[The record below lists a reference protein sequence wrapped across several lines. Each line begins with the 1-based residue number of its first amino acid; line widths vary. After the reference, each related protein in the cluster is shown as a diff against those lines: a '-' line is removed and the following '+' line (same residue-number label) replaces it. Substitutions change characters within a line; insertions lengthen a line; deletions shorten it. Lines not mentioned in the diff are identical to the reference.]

1 MSSDLPV
8 VAPVSELSHKTVIIY
23 LCVFLLVVGGIGAAL
38 YFLVFKKKS
47 CKTDSDCSTGEI
59 CNDGKCYK
67 IDPSTKCKSDG
78 DCGNNQVCDSGKCV
92 TKPSQKQC
100 TKDGDCGNGM
110 ICDIKSGKCVTKPS
124 QKQCTKIED
133 CGNAQCINNKC
144 VFANFIVAFDTADLP
159 DGWVECDGNNGT
171 PDIQGK
177 FIKGCDEK
185 DLDFGKLGGAGD
197 NYSSH
202 VLTRAE
208 TYHEHDIPRQA
219 LSTNAAPSTSTSCF
233 FDYNSMINNKKYDG
247 TNSYP
252 QYTVNTIYKDT
263 PTTQTPIDLTPKCTS
278 VIFATPSL
286 VNATNFFP
294 VGSIIWLYNN
304 TQAPSLSNSDWTYYT
319 KGSDGFFIGRKD
331 KTNPGDTFGNNTIT
345 LTSSNIP
352 SHVHLF
358 YYPLYPDFE
367 NGCANNSDNNRSC
380 PDGNIFRNDEPFA
393 DNMKKTSYNT
403 NNNKTSGSTI
413 NILPK
418 YQTLFCIQK
427 TNSNINDI
435 PIGSICAWNSTL
447 IPEGWEI
454 CNGKKNTPDLTSKF
468 ILNETKENTLK
479 QGGNS
484 SIKLKDYIPE
494 HYHTYNF
501 VQYRC
506 DSTVTVNN
514 CYYYSNGL
522 PISDC
527 SSGQDSDMFPIVAM
541 CDNDGSANDNAGN
554 NNCIFD
560 DDNQNNVSWS
570 IKQPDKLPPPRAP
583 YSINP
588 KISATSLILD
598 PPHIKLNYIMK
609 TN

>member
-1 MSSDLPV
+1 MAPDVPV
-8 VAPVSELSHKTVIIY
+8 PSSELSHKTVLIY
-23 LCVFLLVVGGIGAAL
+23 IFVFLLIVAAIGAAL
-38 YFLVFKKKS
+38 YFFVFKKKS
-47 CKTDSDCSTGEI
+47 CKIDSDCSTGEI
-59 CNDGKCYK
+59 CHDGKCQK
-67 IDPSTKCKSDG
+67 LVPSNKCKSDN
-78 DCGNNQVCDSGKCV
+78 DCGNNQVCDINSGKCIA
-92 TKPSQKQC
+92 KPSQKQC
-100 TKDGDCGNGM
+100 QQDEDCGNGL
-110 ICDIKSGKCVTKPS
+110 
-124 QKQCTKIED
+124 
-133 CGNAQCINNKC
+133 CINNKC
-144 VFANFIVAFDTADLP
+144 VFANFIVAFDTENLP

-171 PDIQGK
+171 PDIRGR
-177 FIKGCDEK
+177 FIKGCTSDDK
-185 DLDFGKLGGAGD
+185 DFGKPGGATD
-197 NYSSH
+197 YSNH
-202 VLTRAE
+202 MLTLAE
-208 TYHEHDIPRQA
+208 TYHEHVIPAQA
-219 LSTNAAPSTSTSCF
+219 LSTNSAPSSETSCF
-233 FDYNSMINNKKYDG
+233 YNYDLMKNINNGKYDG

-252 QYTVNTIYKDT
+252 QYTIDTVYTDT

-294 VGSIIWLYNN
+294 VGSIIWLYVDNN

-367 NGCANNSDNNRSC
+367 NNCANNSHNNRSC
-380 PDGNIFRNDEPFA
+380 PDGNIFRSDLAGNIQKP
-393 DNMKKTSYNT
+393 SYNT
-403 NNNKTSGSTI
+403 NNNKTSGSII

-447 IPEGWEI
+447 IPEGWAI

-479 QGGNS
+479 QGGNR

-514 CYYYSNGL
+514 CYYEWNGVS
-522 PISDC
+522 ISDC
-527 SSGQDSDMFPIVAM
+527 SSGQDSKMFPIVAM
-541 CDNDGSANDNAGN
+541 CDNAGSANDNAGN

-570 IKQPDKLPPPRAP
+570 IKQPDNLPPPRAP

-588 KISATSLILD
+588 KISPTSLILD
-598 PPHIKLNYIMK
+598 PPHIKLIYIMK